1 LVGIER
7 SGRKAI
13 ILKRKKNFR
22 VHKENSDP
30 KKQFF
35 DFCQKNFQVPG
46 AWLMPPGIQS
56 PRPDH
61 P

>member
-7 SGRKAI
+7 SGPTQGDYFK
-13 ILKRKKNFR
+13 KKKNFG
-22 VHKENSDP
+22 VHKKNPIPKNSLLIFA
-30 KKQFF
+30 KK
-35 DFCQKNFQVPG
+35 KSG
-46 AWLMPPGIQS
+46 SGSSAHPPGIQS